1 MKFFKELDPME
12 CLAGDNIPT
21 FRVRVTG
28 SELAGLSL
36 RLLVIPVANPDKVK
50 LSKTGTAAEDGFTVR
65 LDSTDTS
72 RLDGAYYLDF
82 VVDGGGS
89 RYKKLRGVLTVRRS
103 GRGT

>member
-1 MKFFKELDPME
+1 MRFFKELDPME
-12 CLAGDNIPT
+12 CLAGDTTPT

-28 SELAGLSL
+28 SDLSGLSL
-36 RLLVIPVANPDKVK
+36 RLLVIPVTKPDTVK
-50 LSKTGTAAEDGFTVR
+50 ISKIGTAVEDGFTVL

-82 VVDGGGS
+82 VVDSGGS

-103 GRGT
+103 GRGV